1 MKILFLCT
9 GNSARSQIAEAL
21 LRVMSDGHIQ
31 SYSAGTNPKGLHELS
46 VQVMREIGINIAHQ
60 TSKDVSAFADE
71 KFDLVIT
78 VCDRA
83 REVCPVFPGAKML
96 HWSIEDPTDLET
108 FRKVRDEISEQIDSL
123 LTTLSSHR

>member
-31 SYSAGTNPKGLHELS
+31 SYSAGTNPKGLHDLS

-60 TSKDVSAFADE
+60 TSKDLSTFTEE

-96 HWSIEDPTDLET
+96 HWNIEDPTDLQT
-108 FRKVRDEISEQIDSL
+108 FRKVRDEISLDSL
-123 LTTLSSHR
+123 LTSLSSHR